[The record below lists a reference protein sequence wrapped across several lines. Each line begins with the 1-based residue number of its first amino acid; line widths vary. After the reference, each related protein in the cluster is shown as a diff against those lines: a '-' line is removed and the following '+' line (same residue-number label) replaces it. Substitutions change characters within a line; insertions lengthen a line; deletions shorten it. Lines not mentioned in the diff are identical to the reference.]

1 MTELDSFLA
10 WIEEREKRAATNK
23 NIVGSLAYAF
33 FGDML
38 KRMIEEYRRVKKEWL
53 RT

>member
-10 WIEEREKRAATNK
+10 WIGEREKLAAKNK

-38 KRMIEEYRRVKKEWL
+38 KRMIEEYRKVEAEWL
-53 RT
+53 KT